1 MLEENIEYPLDNLPP
16 RLWGKN
22 IFETLEIKTPP
33 QIVKC
38 EILVQHYFFKQT
50 QISFFWGKIL
60 GNTQIV
66 FGICKNNNQ
75 TTVYFLL
82 FLDSREIHKL
92 VD

>member
-1 MLEENIEYPLDNLPP
+1 MLVENIEYPLDNLPP

-50 QISFFWGKIL
+50 KISFFGGKYLEIPK
-60 GNTQIV
+60 
-66 FGICKNNNQ
+66 KNLAFAKKIQ
-75 TTVYFLL
+75 TT
-82 FLDSREIHKL
+82 I
-92 VD
+92 